1 MSSLGPPSYKRQTE
15 KLEQVSR
22 RPATKMVRYLGHN
35 TGEEDEGTVLNMEKA
50 GSGIVWYVDVFAVF
64 NHLVTGCMEERPK
77 LFLALHM
84 GRKRGTAPELK
95 QGKS

>member
-35 TGEEDEGTVLNMEKA
+35 TGEEDERTVLNLEKA
-50 GSGIVWYVDVFAVF
+50 GSGVV
-64 NHLVTGCMEERPK
+64 
-77 LFLALHM
+77 
-84 GRKRGTAPELK
+84 
-95 QGKS
+95 